1 MDWLEVIQTVG
12 ICLNSIFLLA
22 IMLMLFRLGSEF
34 LPPSS
39 REIEEMLDN
48 LDEDELPI
56 ILQGK
61 SREEIREILHT
72 PVPPSSK
79 NRNPKR
85 SKK

>member
-39 REIEEMLDN
+39 MEIEEMLDN
-48 LDEDELPI
+48 LDDEELPI
-56 ILQGK
+56 ILHGK
-61 SREEIREILHT
+61 SREEIKEILHT
-72 PVPPSSK
+72 PVP
-79 NRNPKR
+79 RTPKKGR
-85 SKK
+85 GKKK